1 MQAPSG
7 MIPVEKFAR
16 SKGLKVEE
24 AIEKIRDG
32 SYQGRLI
39 HDEWYVYDDQINK
52 NPRSP
57 ANQSQAKEE
66 SEYTLARVLQKLFI
80 VLGWLLIIIGS
91 LAAIAGMADTHSN
104 KLAAAIPGL
113 AICFAGIITI
123 AAAQITLAVID
134 TADNS
139 RRILDELRSKN

>member
-1 MQAPSG
+1 

-16 SKGLKVEE
+16 SKGLNVEE
-24 AIEKIRDG
+24 TIEKIRDG
-32 SYQGRLI
+32 AYQGRLV
-39 HDEWYVYDDQINK
+39 HGEWYIYDDQINK
-52 NPRSP
+52 NPRSQS
-57 ANQSQAKEE
+57 NQSQYKEE
-66 SEYTLARVLQKLFI
+66 SEYTVARVLQKLFI
-80 VLGWLLIIIGS
+80 VLGWLLIIIGV
-91 LAAIAGMADTHSN
+91 LAAIAGMSDTCSN

-139 RRILDELRSKN
+139 RRILEELRSKN